1 MVGEFWGEGVRVYR
15 ASNWARLQS
24 SNVELASRPGASSSA
39 RSYTNDF
46 NTGCLT
52 ILRTLLHVPAIIHQ
66 LIWPHRMVS
75 DFFYPQP
82 GMYVSMYL
90 LSRSCPRF

>member
-1 MVGEFWGEGVRVYR
+1 VSFGGRGFASIELATGRVYK
-15 ASNWARLQS
+15 APMY
-24 SNVELASRPGASSSA
+24 VELASRPGASSSA